1 MRNLALAALLLLAL
15 PACREKIEPTRGSV
29 APGTSHTIPAFEW
42 RIVDREQMVAAYH
55 RAGAAVPDGSRLE
68 GFVAVNKE
76 TGKLIVYT
84 PPPVGVDGNVT
95 TTLGHEVMHM
105 ALGDYHRNR

>member
-1 MRNLALAALLLLAL
+1 MRLLVLICMIALFL
-15 PACREKIEPTRGSV
+15 PACREEIQPSRGSV
-29 APGTSHTIPAFEW
+29 TPGTSHEIPAFEW
-42 RIVDREQMVAAYH
+42 RIVDREQMLEAYQ
-55 RAGAAVPDGSRLE
+55 RAGAAVPDGSKLE
-68 GFVAVNKE
+68 GFVAANKE